1 MYKIIIFILFFSLG
15 LQAQNKKPNPKAK
28 PAAQAVDTVIAA
40 SDTIDVKGE
49 ELKSNHQFGVYTRKP
64 YKPLNRMKLCMNLT
78 SDDNNYN
85 FCINDSICKYPEHA
99 SVLFQKKDGDSTF
112 VLVLVDAITK
122 ANDKPECDAGHET
135 KLFFIRWN
143 TKYNKAVWK
152 QRTVSSCT
160 KAVTNMN
167 RDPIKDWDKTSV
179 LKINYH
185 KGGTVFIELK
195 FDPENYHLGF
205 QSNAE

>member
-1 MYKIIIFILFFSLG
+1 MYKIIILSLLLSFSLN
-15 LQAQNKKPNPKAK
+15 AQNKKPNPKAK
-28 PAAQAVDTVIAA
+28 PIAAVDTLING
-40 SDTIDVKGE
+40 SDTLDVKGE
-49 ELKSNHQFGVYTRKP
+49 ELKQNHQFGVYTRKP
-64 YKPLNRMKLCMNLT
+64 YKPLNRMKLCVNIT

-99 SVLFQKKDGDSTF
+99 SVLFQKKDGDSAF

-122 ANDKPECDAGHET
+122 ADDKPACDAGHET
-135 KLFFIRWN
+135 KLFFIRWD
-143 TKYNKAVWK
+143 TKNNKAVWK
-152 QRTVSSCT
+152 QRTVSSCI

-167 RDPIKDWDKTSV
+167 HDPIKDWDKTSV
-179 LKINYH
+179 LKVNYH

-195 FDPENYHLGF
+195 FDPENYHMGF